1 MDFMEQIKLMFV
13 AQRVSEASSDFINEI
28 IKIADEFQEER
39 EEMLIKA
46 VVTLQLALE
55 TGDFSEY
62 IVEE

>member
-1 MDFMEQIKLMFV
+1 MDFMEQIKLMAV

-28 IKIADEFQEER
+28 IKIADEFQEDR
-39 EEMLIKA
+39 EEMLIKS